1 MQSIAKSDH
10 SLLVSSRCYNACIRI
25 NNALRA
31 FGYCGSGDAETAQ
44 IVNTLLESWQAKIE
58 APFAVLGVRT
68 IGERLVRVEY
78 LPRGAATL
86 KPQTLFSKE
95 VCRQLKAYLKEPNFD
110 FDLPFDYDGTDFQ
123 TRVWKA
129 VRSIPVGAVLSYL
142 QVARKIGSAPRPVG
156 TACGANHIPMVI
168 PCHRV
173 VGSRD
178 IGGFMNARRGA
189 AIDVKRWLLH
199 HENPGAY

>member
-10 SLLVSSRCYNACIRI
+10 SLLVSSRCYNAGIRTT
-25 NNALRA
+25 NPLRA

-86 KPQTLFSKE
+86 KPQTPFSKE

-123 TRVWKA
+123 TTVWKA

-173 VGSRD
+173 VGSQG
-178 IGGFMNARRGA
+178 IGGFMNARRGV

>member
-1 MQSIAKSDH
+1 
-10 SLLVSSRCYNACIRI
+10 
-25 NNALRA
+25 
-31 FGYCGSGDAETAQ
+31 
-44 IVNTLLESWQAKIE
+44 VNTLLEAWQAKME

-68 IGERLVRVEY
+68 IGERLVRIEY

-86 KPQTLFSKE
+86 KPQTALARE
-95 VCRQLKAYLKEPNFD
+95 VCRQLRAYLTEPNFE
-110 FDLPFDYDGTDFQ
+110 FDLAFDYHGTDFQ

-129 VRSIPVGAVLSYL
+129 VRSISAGSVLSYL
-142 QVARKIGSAPRPVG
+142 QVANRIGSAPRPVG
-156 TACGANHIPMVI
+156 TACGANHIPILI